1 MKVSALC
8 LQRRTRRTRQ
18 DSNDPAPAM
27 AAKTAATGAYHVE
40 FDGHETEQALAVKL
54 YGAADGIRPSEPH
67 LSRIAKIVV
76 RIAQRQTQKLREH
89 RNAHEGDEEYVPPT
103 AAEEDAWRNNDDAM
117 KEAFSRLS
125 GELETLYAQKR
136 MNAVTAAGAYTA
148 AAQAQQDDV
157 YRGKILASQSLT
169 PLSTV

>member
-1 MKVSALC
+1 
-8 LQRRTRRTRQ
+8 
-18 DSNDPAPAM
+18 M

-67 LSRIAKIVV
+67 LSRLAKIVV

-125 GELETLYAQKR
+125 GEMETLYAQKR

-148 AAQAQQDDV
+148 AAQAQQQRLRLGV
-157 YRGKILASQSLT
+157 FEELNCILRNGLLAAFFLWDA
-169 PLSTV
+169 